1 MNTVYMRLAVKMDD
15 YRIQGKL
22 SHTCRVTR
30 GYRTRALSCKITNCA
45 KTKSRLTYTKKV
57 LSYTFGLLAIWLNKY
72 VSSYYTYLFDSC
84 L

>member
-1 MNTVYMRLAVKMDD
+1 MNAVYMRLAVKMDD

-45 KTKSRLTYTKKV
+45 KTKSRLTYTKKSTKLHFWVASNLAEQVRVFV
-57 LSYTFGLLAIWLNKY
+57 L
-72 VSSYYTYLFDSC
+72 YLPF
-84 L
+84 